1 MILNYLPLFILAV
14 LVGFFI
20 ITSVILSGF
29 IGPKN
34 PNTTKSSPYECGIIP
49 EDTARKKFPIK
60 FYPVAMLFV
69 VFDVELV
76 FIYPWAV
83 VFNKLGVSGYVEM
96 VIFILILLVGY
107 LYILKRGGFEWE
119 KRNF

>member
-1 MILNYLPLFILAV
+1 MIYIYLPLFILAA

-20 ITSVILSGF
+20 LTSVVLSNF

-34 PNTTKSSPYECGIIP
+34 PGAAKSVPYECGIIP
-49 EDTARKKFPIK
+49 EDVARKRFPIK

-76 FIYPWAV
+76 FVYPWAV
-83 VFNKLGVSGYVEM
+83 VFKKLGVPGYVEM
-96 VIFILILLVGY
+96 VIFILVLLAGY
-107 LYILKRGGFEWE
+107 LYVLKRGGFEWE
-119 KRNF
+119 KKSF